1 MSDDLRSLRQLLRQA
16 IEATN
21 LTVRQIEAEVGVGH
35 GKLDHLLDGRQELRV
50 RHLLGFAR
58 LLKVPPQDFLA
69 LGCPAAQET
78 AKYRLK
84 QWIEPPPFGP
94 RSGEQNGAEP
104 ELAELVRDAVRKELA
119 GSLNP
124 EELAESI
131 RGVVREELDAGRE
144 KPGRRPDRQRS

>member
-21 LTVRQIEAEVGVGH
+21 LTVRQIEAEVGLSH

-69 LGCPAAQET
+69 LGCPGAQET

-94 RSGEQNGAEP
+94 RSGEQNGGAEP

-119 GSLNP
+119 GSLNR
-124 EELAESI
+124 EELAETI
-131 RGVVREELDAGRE
+131 RGVVREELDAARQ
-144 KPGRRPDRQRS
+144 KPGRRSER